1 MQYPLAR
8 RLDLTETLHGRLVA
22 DPYRWL
28 EDPDSTETIAW
39 SAAEDELSQSWLAAL
54 PGRQRLRTRLRE
66 LLPGFVG
73 PPLVVGSRR
82 FFLRRVPGEEHAVL
96 WLWQDGE
103 EQLLVDPS
111 GLSADHTVTLDGW
124 EPSIEGTRLAYQLS
138 EGGDEESVLWVMD
151 VRTGELVDGPID
163 RIRYSPMAWL
173 PGGDALYYVRRPP
186 PEELPPGEQQF
197 HRRVYLHRIGTD
209 PSDDRLVFGEGT
221 DKTAYFDV
229 QVSDDGQWIAVTVSL
244 GTAPRNDVYL
254 GELDGAGGAEAPV
267 WHTVAEG
274 LDAQA
279 WPYLGRDGRLY
290 LLTDLDAPRRRLL
303 VTDLVPSGPW
313 PALAAASRWTEL
325 LAQDPSGAV
334 LESFAFAGDSI
345 VAVRSLHATSRVA
358 VHDRETGALRTE
370 VLLPGLGTAD
380 VVGRPDEGPEA
391 WIGYTDHVTP
401 YRVYHLDPR
410 AGQLTH
416 WAGPAPTHR
425 SPITVEQVTYRSA
438 DGTPVRM
445 FVIAA
450 GESDSGTRPTVLY
463 GYGGFNVPMT
473 PAYSSSIVAWV
484 EAGGVYAIPNLRGG
498 SEEGEAWH
506 RDGMRD
512 RKQNTFDDFAAAGEW
527 LIDKGWTTPHQL
539 AVSGGSNG
547 GLLVGAL
554 LTQRPALCTAVV
566 CSAPLLDMVR
576 YEKFGLGQTWSDEYG
591 RADDPIELQWLLG
604 YSPYHHVL
612 PDTPYPG
619 VLFTVF
625 EGDTRVDPLHA
636 RKMCAALQWATISDP
651 DRRPILLRRETKV
664 GHGARSVT
672 RTIELA
678 VDQLGFLAAQL
689 GLALD

>member
-1 MQYPLAR
+1 
-8 RLDLTETLHGRLVA
+8 
-22 DPYRWL
+22 
-28 EDPDSTETIAW
+28 
-39 SAAEDELSQSWLAAL
+39 
-54 PGRQRLRTRLRE
+54 
-66 LLPGFVG
+66 
-73 PPLVVGSRR
+73 
-82 FFLRRVPGEEHAVL
+82 
-96 WLWQDGE
+96 
-103 EQLLVDPS
+103 
-111 GLSADHTVTLDGW
+111 
-124 EPSIEGTRLAYQLS
+124 
-138 EGGDEESVLWVMD
+138 
-151 VRTGELVDGPID
+151 
-163 RIRYSPMAWL
+163 
-173 PGGDALYYVRRPP
+173 
-186 PEELPPGEQQF
+186 
-197 HRRVYLHRIGTD
+197 
-209 PSDDRLVFGEGT
+209 
-221 DKTAYFDV
+221 
-229 QVSDDGQWIAVTVSL
+229 
-244 GTAPRNDVYL
+244 
-254 GELDGAGGAEAPV
+254 
-267 WHTVAEG
+267 
-274 LDAQA
+274 
-279 WPYLGRDGRLY
+279 
-290 LLTDLDAPRRRLL
+290 
-303 VTDLVPSGPW
+303 
-313 PALAAASRWTEL
+313 
-325 LAQDPSGAV
+325 
-334 LESFAFAGDSI
+334 
-345 VAVRSLHATSRVA
+345 VRSLHATSRVA

-370 VLLPGLGTAD
+370 VALPGLGTAD

-401 YRVYHLDPR
+401 YRVYHLHPG

-416 WAGPAPTHR
+416 WAGPAQCDSLAHR

-450 GESDSGTRPTVLY
+450 GDGGSRRMPRPTVLY

-527 LIDKGWTTPHQL
+527 LIDKGWTTPDQL

-604 YSPYHHVL
+604 YSPYHHVM
-612 PDTPYPG
+612 PDTRYPA

-689 GLALD
+689 GLALE